1 MIRPPPSAGDRMD
14 ELFELSMPWWHFPLR
29 AVLIYVALLVLIRLS
44 GKRTVGEFTPFDL
57 VLMILLGNA
66 AQNAMIGTDTSV
78 LGGLIVVVT
87 LLALN
92 WALARVTSRNS
103 RVEHLIEG
111 SPVVLVRDGKVFQ
124 AALRRENVAT
134 EDLEEALR
142 QAGCRDASEV
152 DLAMLETDGQ
162 ISVVK
167 GSKRGDSRR
176 KQGSQARG
184 AS

>member
-1 MIRPPPSAGDRMD
+1 MED
-14 ELFELSMPWWHFPLR
+14 LFELAMPWWQFPLR

-66 AQNAMIGTDTSV
+66 AQNAMIGTDTSL

-87 LLALN
+87 LLLLN
-92 WALARVTSRNS
+92 AVLARVTARNA
-103 RVEHLIEG
+103 RLERLVEG
-111 SPVVLVRDGKVFQ
+111 SPVVLIRDGTVFK
-124 AALRRENVAT
+124 AALRRENVAS
-134 EDLEEALR
+134 EDLAEALR
-142 QAGCRDASEV
+142 QGGCQDAGEV
-152 DLAMLETDGQ
+152 ALAVLETDGQ

-167 GSKRGDSRR
+167 RSGGRNSRQKR
-176 KQGSQARG
+176 GSQARG

>member
-1 MIRPPPSAGDRMD
+1 MN

-29 AVLIYVALLVLIRLS
+29 AALIYVAMLVLIRLS
-44 GKRTVGEFTPFDL
+44 GKRTVGEFTAFDL

-78 LGGLIVVVT
+78 LGGLMVVVT

-92 WALARVTSRNS
+92 WALARATARSSRME
-103 RVEHLIEG
+103 RLVEG
-111 SPVVLVRDGKVFQ
+111 SPVVLIRDGKVFES
-124 AALRRENVAT
+124 ALRKENVAI

-142 QAGCRDASEV
+142 QSGCRDASEV
-152 DLAMLETDGQ
+152 ALAMLEIDGQ

-167 GSKRGDSRR
+167 RSEKENSGGNRGSRALKPG
-176 KQGSQARG
+176 
-184 AS
+184 

>member
-1 MIRPPPSAGDRMD
+1 MN
-14 ELFELSMPWWHFPLR
+14 ELLELAMPWWHFPLR
-29 AVLIYVALLVLIRLS
+29 AALIYVALLVLIRLS

-87 LLALN
+87 LLLLN
-92 WALARVTSRNS
+92 WVLARVTARNS
-103 RVEHLIEG
+103 KVERLVEG
-111 SPVVLVRDGKVFQ
+111 SPVVLVRDGQVFRG
-124 AALRRENVAT
+124 ALRKENVAI

-152 DLAMLETDGQ
+152 ELAMLEIDGQ

-167 GSKRGDSRR
+167 RSRDGNPAR
-176 KQGSQARG
+176 KQGSQSRG